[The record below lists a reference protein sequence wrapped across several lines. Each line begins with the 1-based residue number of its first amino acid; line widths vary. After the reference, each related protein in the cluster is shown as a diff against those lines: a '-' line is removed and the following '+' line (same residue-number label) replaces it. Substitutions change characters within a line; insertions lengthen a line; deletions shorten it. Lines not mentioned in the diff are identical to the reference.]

1 MQFLQNIWYVAA
13 HGSELKEEQLTR
25 RILDN
30 PVLLYR
36 KQDGTI
42 AAISNICPHRFA
54 PLDRGLRFGDTI
66 ECPYHG
72 LQFGPD
78 GTCVLNPH
86 TDHLDRKMD
95 VPAYTAIERHGLV
108 WIWMGKA
115 EPDPALIPDMSGFE
129 DADGVSVCRSYLNA
143 NYRYDILIDNLLD
156 LSHADYLHRGSFSSG
171 VAEETDLHISEE
183 AHNNVVINRLQKRC
197 DPPPFMPHIDFKI
210 DMLTHIRWSPSQAI
224 LFHSG
229 FGPAGQPIQSLDGP
243 RFYHVATPESAGKTH
258 YFMGVVREGASDEE
272 ADRAL
277 AKMQREVIA
286 TEDGPMLEFLSEYMD
301 GQELMDMQPLI
312 LPTDAGGLRARR
324 TMNRLMQQELAAV

>member
-86 TDHLDRKMD
+86 T
-95 VPAYTAIERHGLV
+95 
-108 WIWMGKA
+108 
-115 EPDPALIPDMSGFE
+115 
-129 DADGVSVCRSYLNA
+129 
-143 NYRYDILIDNLLD
+143 
-156 LSHADYLHRGSFSSG
+156 DYLHRGSFSSG